1 MRHGG
6 REEHRDFT
14 LCSREF
20 MHYGVISCR
29 CATLSWAQGRFF
41 SSDLERPLVD
51 VVRLLKVAVLVAN

>member
-1 MRHGG
+1 
-6 REEHRDFT
+6 
-14 LCSREF
+14 